1 MIAYLKGKIIN
12 KGNGFVIIAVNDL
25 GYKVFVSQNFLA
37 EMPMG
42 QEAEIYTHQNVRE
55 DALDLYGFKNLPEL
69 EIFEMLISISGV
81 GPKTALAVL
90 AVGSA
95 DEIKSS
101 IARGDSN
108 FLTKVSG
115 IGRKTAERVILELR
129 EKIQTLSA
137 GTIGGATSGSEGS
150 MNADEIDALMAL
162 GYSLTEA
169 RDVLR
174 AVDPSLKKSSE
185 RIRDALRKLGR

>member
-1 MIAYLKGKIIN
+1 MIAYLNGKTIN
-12 KGNGFVIIAVNDL
+12 KGNGFVIISVNDI
-25 GYKVFVSQNFLA
+25 GYKIFVSQNYSA
-37 EMPMG
+37 ELPIG
-42 QEAEIYTHQNVRE
+42 QAAEIYTHQNVRE
-55 DALDLYGFKNLPEL
+55 DALDLFGFKSLAEL
-69 EIFEMLISISGV
+69 EVFEMLISVSGI
-81 GPKTALAVL
+81 GPKTGLAVL
-90 AVGSA
+90 AAGNA

-115 IGRKTAERVILELR
+115 IGKKTAERVILELR
-129 EKIQTLSA
+129 EKIQAMPTA
-137 GTIGGATSGSEGS
+137 TIGGSAGGTVSG
-150 MNADEIDALMAL
+150 DEIDALMAL
-162 GYSLTEA
+162 GYSLSEA